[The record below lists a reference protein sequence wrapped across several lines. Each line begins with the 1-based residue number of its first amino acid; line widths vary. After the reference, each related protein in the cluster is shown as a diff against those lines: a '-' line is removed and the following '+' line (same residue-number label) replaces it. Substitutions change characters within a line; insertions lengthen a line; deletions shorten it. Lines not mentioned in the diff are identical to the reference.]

1 MEALDAEFK
10 RAKALHTDFC
20 VLFFDLDKF
29 KNVNDTYGHDAGDY
43 VLKEFAQLVRASH
56 LRPKD
61 VFARYGG
68 EEFIV
73 LLSNTNLKDAT
84 DIAERIRGGELSA
97 LNPAVFE
104 VAKELAELPAEWA
117 SFRSQI
123 RGFLQP
129 LYLNGQLK
137 TAADLA
143 ILLEEA
149 AVGLSAAEK
158 VADNPK

>member
-1 MEALDAEFK
+1 VEPQPGQFPQGKYGAAKRVYDFALLVHSPT
-10 RAKALHTDFC
+10 RPQQCTSLAKAC
-20 VLFFDLDKF
+20 
-29 KNVNDTYGHDAGDY
+29 
-43 VLKEFAQLVRASH
+43 R
-56 LRPKD
+56 
-61 VFARYGG
+61 
-68 EEFIV
+68 
-73 LLSNTNLKDAT
+73 